1 LDEIYRWLFYG
12 LAFISAGIVSGLAS
26 GLFGIGGGLLRIPI
40 FLYIF
45 PLFGVNENISM
56 YLAAGTSLALAIPSA
71 ITASIAQYKIKNL
84 DMSLLKVWLPSVFFG
99 VIIGLIVVRI
109 VPGMILEIVFAIVV
123 LILAAQLLFTGDKFS
138 ITKTFPS
145 KYVLSI
151 IALFIGSL
159 STMLGIGGGAFTSPV
174 LSAFGYPIFKAI
186 AIATV
191 GVLVVSVFGA
201 IGAVI
206 NGIGIDGRSAFSL
219 GYIDVPAFILMTPV
233 VMLTAPMG
241 VRFGHKLSSAKI
253 KKALAILLIVVG
265 IDMLRNVI

>member
-1 LDEIYRWLFYG
+1 MDEIYRWLLFG
-12 LAFISAGIVSGLAS
+12 LAFILAGIVSGFAS

-56 YLAAGTSLALAIPSA
+56 YLAAGTSLALSIPSA

-84 DMSLLKVWLPSVFFG
+84 DMSLLKVWLPSVFIG
-99 VIIGLIVVRI
+99 VIIGLIIVRI
-109 VPGMILEIVFAIVV
+109 VTGITLEIVFVIVV
-123 LILAAQLLFTGDKFS
+123 LILAAQLLFTGDKFF

-206 NGIGIDGRSAFSL
+206 NGLGIDGRSVF
-219 GYIDVPAFILMTPV
+219 
-233 VMLTAPMG
+233 
-241 VRFGHKLSSAKI
+241 R
-253 KKALAILLIVVG
+253 
-265 IDMLRNVI
+265 